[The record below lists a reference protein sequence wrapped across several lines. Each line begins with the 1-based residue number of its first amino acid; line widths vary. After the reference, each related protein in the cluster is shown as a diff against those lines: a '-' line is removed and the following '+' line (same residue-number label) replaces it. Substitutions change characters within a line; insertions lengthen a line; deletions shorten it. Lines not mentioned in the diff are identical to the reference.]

1 MKKINKGMSLLLKT
15 YIVFIIAIIYTFN
28 YSSAFAKEQLTANVK
43 PVDYTEEYKKYME
56 LSEEERAKVV
66 MPNQYNSITTP
77 VVSANP
83 IYISYLLGDAIG
95 ETSASPSYD
104 LRNKISQNLVVK
116 DQGMLNNCWAFAS
129 VASAETSL
137 AVDDLKAG
145 RTAKKYDFSE
155 KHLDYAVS
163 GNSTSDKYNIYGVN
177 KGIAEGGVALWAY
190 ASMASGHGLVNESDM
205 PYNANTNKITT
216 SELYGKKVQTEVYD
230 TRIIADEHETS
241 NIRDIKDFVVR
252 YGGVFARIHGANIYT
267 ANSTCYNMNT
277 ASIYCN
283 SAANYPVDHA
293 VLIIGWDD
301 NYSKNNFLA
310 SHRPSNDGAWIIK
323 NSWGSD
329 VGENGFMYVSYE
341 DANIS
346 TGNYGI
352 QKITNNIDYDY
363 IYQYDELFPN
373 QNSKLI
379 LNQTAN
385 MYIKN
390 VFTKQSSDDEFLTK
404 VGITVPETQRVQVY
418 VNPNGTSVKSS
429 DLKLVQLEE
438 GDSKA
443 LEPGFHKLI
452 LANPVEITGNTFS
465 VVVAVMGQK
474 EFVYYTQAKTEESFD
489 IYNSKA
495 TVETGKCF
503 LGFGYSPADAS
514 SWQDLGTYN
523 NKEST
528 ILNADSTIKAFTTKG
543 TSSVEM
549 TGISIKT
556 NPTKTNYIEG
566 DNFNSSGMKIVANY
580 SDGSTSEIDNSDLTI
595 TNANNL
601 SIGQTSVKVSYNGFT
616 VNVPITVSANT
627 VTSLSIS
634 KNPTKTTYE
643 VGENF
648 DTAGMVIQAKYSN
661 GSTTTINN
669 SSLTLSN
676 NTSLK
681 EGQTYVTVTYGG
693 KSVNVPIT
701 VRKTESPST
710 NSTTEEPGEPENP
723 DSPTNPDNP
732 DSPTNPENP
741 DSPTNPENPDS
752 PPTNPDEPEN
762 PNNPPNQEE
771 EAKNT
776 DFSNAKAEASEI
788 SFKTYTNNKT
798 DSTSIDYEI
807 INITRPTENDSV
819 EYYAYISQ
827 KANEENI
834 SGWVKISEVQ
844 KDKSKLKFTLNT
856 SDFKDISEYAN
867 AGDLYLYIKEVAKR
881 GGSQVSVTTL
891 GLKTNT
897 PDNTKVNYYV
907 DDVLKETKTVKDIY
921 STSGAEEKQIKQ
933 PDTTI
938 ASGKLPQTGTK
949 MAASIILGFIV
960 IYGVHSFISY
970 KRINS
975 KLK

>member
-1 MKKINKGMSLLLKT
+1 M
-15 YIVFIIAIIYTFN
+15 
-28 YSSAFAKEQLTANVK
+28 
-43 PVDYTEEYKKYME
+43 
-56 LSEEERAKVV
+56 
-66 MPNQYNSITTP
+66 
-77 VVSANP
+77 
-83 IYISYLLGDAIG
+83 
-95 ETSASPSYD
+95 
-104 LRNKISQNLVVK
+104 
-116 DQGMLNNCWAFAS
+116 
-129 VASAETSL
+129 
-137 AVDDLKAG
+137 
-145 RTAKKYDFSE
+145 
-155 KHLDYAVS
+155 
-163 GNSTSDKYNIYGVN
+163 
-177 KGIAEGGVALWAY
+177 
-190 ASMASGHGLVNESDM
+190 
-205 PYNANTNKITT
+205 
-216 SELYGKKVQTEVYD
+216 
-230 TRIIADEHETS
+230 
-241 NIRDIKDFVVR
+241 
-252 YGGVFARIHGANIYT
+252 
-267 ANSTCYNMNT
+267 
-277 ASIYCN
+277 
-283 SAANYPVDHA
+283 
-293 VLIIGWDD
+293 
-301 NYSKNNFLA
+301 
-310 SHRPSNDGAWIIK
+310 
-323 NSWGSD
+323 
-329 VGENGFMYVSYE
+329 
-341 DANIS
+341 
-346 TGNYGI
+346 
-352 QKITNNIDYDY
+352 
-363 IYQYDELFPN
+363 
-373 QNSKLI
+373 LI
-379 LNQTAN
+379 L
-385 MYIKN
+385 
-390 VFTKQSSDDEFLTK
+390 
-404 VGITVPETQRVQVY
+404 
-418 VNPNGTSVKSS
+418 
-429 DLKLVQLEE
+429 
-438 GDSKA
+438 
-443 LEPGFHKLI
+443 H
-452 LANPVEITGNTFS
+452 
-465 VVVAVMGQK
+465 
-474 EFVYYTQAKTEESFD
+474 
-489 IYNSKA
+489 
-495 TVETGKCF
+495 
-503 LGFGYSPADAS
+503 
-514 SWQDLGTYN
+514 
-523 NKEST
+523 
-528 ILNADSTIKAFTTKG
+528 
-543 TSSVEM
+543 
-549 TGISIKT
+549 
-556 NPTKTNYIEG
+556 NYIEG

-601 SIGQTSVKVSYNGFT
+601 SVGQTSVKVSYNGFT

-661 GSTTTINN
+661 GSTVTINN

-710 NSTTEEPGEPENP
+710 NSTTEEPGEPDEPDNPENP
-723 DSPTNPDNP
+723 DSPTNTDNP

-741 DSPTNPENPDS
+741 DSPTKPEEPDKPES
-752 PPTNPDEPEN
+752 PTNQGED
-762 PNNPPNQEE
+762 
-771 EAKNT
+771 AKNT

-807 INITRPTENDSV
+807 TNINRATENDSV

-867 AGDLYLYIKEVAKR
+867 AGDLYLYIKEVAKK

-897 PDNTKVNYYV
+897 PDDTKVNYYV

-921 STSGAEEKQIKQ
+921 STSGAEEKEIKQ
-933 PDTTI
+933 PDSTT